1 VPDSQQ
7 KVLIRRMVCNGRHPI
22 GLIETCGRNPGTGV
36 APSSADAH
44 CARQIVAGES
54 GCGQCTWSAQRPV
67 AVACAAQATA
77 AAYLREHRAEEPD
90 ARQDALLLRASSLKP
105 PPLIERL
112 EKPSWRSDAPVG
124 MQHYAETI
132 ETPMEKTIH
141 ERRNGV
147 TARPTCKLPCRRWG
161 VEAFAIAQGLR
172 QATLDRG
179 RCVT

>member
-1 VPDSQQ
+1 M
-7 KVLIRRMVCNGRHPI
+7 RGRTPCCF
-22 GLIETCGRNPGTGV
+22 GAN
-36 APSSADAH
+36 SM
-44 CARQIVAGES
+44 
-54 GCGQCTWSAQRPV
+54 
-67 AVACAAQATA
+67 
-77 AAYLREHRAEEPD
+77 
-90 ARQDALLLRASSLKP
+90 KP
-105 PPLIERL
+105 PLLIERL

-172 QATLDRG
+172 
-179 RCVT
+179 